1 MVKAAKKSRATAKRF
16 FLHTENELHQALD
29 VEAPEET
36 ILSRFDDYKRRWEIT
51 QQMHDK
57 YIKNLGDI
65 SEDQVAHEN
74 MWLNKLT
81 QRYYNLK
88 IRIDNTLKE
97 GKDQEKEKCGNE
109 LNLNMLKMF
118 QMKLSIEFSL
128 KVLI

>member
-1 MVKAAKKSRATAKRF
+1 
-16 FLHTENELHQALD
+16 
-29 VEAPEET
+29 
-36 ILSRFDDYKRRWEIT
+36 
-51 QQMHDK
+51 MHDK